1 MRIDQIPDQPLKLQN
16 FILSLKDGAT
26 FTIPQMRKATGFSWH
41 TCNHFI
47 QKWPQ
52 RFRPSIIGRGKGLGR
67 PFVYKLLS
75 NGPELQIQLPAVSPT
90 DEGWNR
96 LPKVRKIKTLEALF
110 PDGIKPEH
118 YERLFRIIE
127 LLNQMH
133 ALVWNQEDT

>member
-1 MRIDQIPDQPLKLQN
+1 MRPDQIPATPTALQH

-26 FTIPQMRKATGFSWH
+26 FTIPEMRKATGISGQ
-41 TCNHFI
+41 TCNNFI
-47 QKWPQ
+47 ERWPL
-52 RFRPSIIGRGKGLGR
+52 RFKPSIIGRGKGLGR

-133 ALVWNQEDT
+133 ALVWNQAE